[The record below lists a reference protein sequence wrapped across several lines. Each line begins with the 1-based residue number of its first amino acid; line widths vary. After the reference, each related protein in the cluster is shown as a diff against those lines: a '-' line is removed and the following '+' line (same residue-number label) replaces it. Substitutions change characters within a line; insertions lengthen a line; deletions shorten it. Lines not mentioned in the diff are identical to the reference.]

1 MQASD
6 FCSMAQLSMAL
17 KFRCL
22 RVIAVPL
29 LLAIT
34 VCSGEERP
42 HRPGGS
48 ASHPHL
54 LRARVYGEKRRVN
67 GIGNFGEVT
76 PRLYRGAQPNKRGY
90 AALAKMGVDIVVD
103 TRGNRKS
110 EAKEVRRHGM
120 QYVAI
125 PWHCPFPR
133 DETFVR
139 FLKLMRDNPDK
150 KVFVHCR
157 LGDDRTGMMI
167 AAYRMAAEGWT
178 ADEAMIEMR
187 QFGFNRLHHMICPRL
202 SSYEEHFPEH
212 LRRNPVFRG
221 LY

>member
-1 MQASD
+1 MT
-6 FCSMAQLSMAL
+6 LR
-17 KFRCL
+17 FRCFATL
-22 RVIAVPL
+22 AFPL
-29 LLAIT
+29 LLAVT

-42 HRPGGS
+42 NQSGRS

-54 LRARVYGEKRRVN
+54 RRARVHADKRLVN
-67 GIGNFGEVT
+67 GIGNVAEVT

-103 TRGNRKS
+103 TRGNRTKS
-110 EAKEVRRHGM
+110 EGKEVRRHGM

-133 DETFVR
+133 DETFAR
-139 FLKLMRDNPDK
+139 FLRLLRENPNK

-178 ADEAMIEMR
+178 ADEAMVEMR
-187 QFGFNRLHHMICPRL
+187 QFGFNRAHHFICPGL
-202 SSYEEHFPEH
+202 ASYEREFPEH
-212 LRRNPVFRG
+212 LRRDPAFRG
-221 LY
+221 LH

>member
-1 MQASD
+1 
-6 FCSMAQLSMAL
+6 
-17 KFRCL
+17 
-22 RVIAVPL
+22 
-29 LLAIT
+29 
-34 VCSGEERP
+34 
-42 HRPGGS
+42 
-48 ASHPHL
+48 
-54 LRARVYGEKRRVN
+54 VYGEKRRVN

-90 AALAKMGVDIVVD
+90 AALAKMGVNIVVD

-133 DETFVR
+133 DETFAR

-167 AAYRMAAEGWT
+167 ASYRMAAEGWT
-178 ADEAMIEMR
+178 ADEAMVEMR